1 MWTKAYLSIGTNMGD
16 RLANLKQAVRLL
28 ERRPE
33 IEVTSISSV
42 YETAPV
48 GGVVQANFLNIA
60 VGLST
65 NLSAW
70 DLLAWLHVIEQS
82 LHRRRLIHWGPRTI
96 DLDIVL
102 YGCTRLTS
110 PTLKIPPPGNG
121 QPALCP
127 GAPARNHVWQGT
139 GILAP
144 SPTNQGHPGRGVAY
158 PTN

>member
-1 MWTKAYLSIGTNMGD
+1 M
-16 RLANLKQAVRLL
+16 RLL

-110 PTLKIPPPGNG
+110 PTLKIPTWKWPTG
-121 QPALCP
+121 ALSWCP
-127 GAPARNHVWQGT
+127 CKKSCLARNRNIGT
-139 GILAP
+139 
-144 SPTNQGHPGRGVAY
+144 
-158 PTN
+158 